1 MIIDR
6 DLKDN
11 LLEGPIPQFL
21 GDMKLEF
28 LDLSDNL
35 FSGSIPVQLGSLV
48 NLTSLDLS
56 NNLLSNEIPS
66 ELGNIT
72 SLETLDLSDNQ
83 LSGSLPNQLG
93 DLTCLQ
99 NLYLQNN
106 KFVNALPPTIM
117 NMKKLIKFDV
127 RGNEL
132 TGRIPDSIGQLLNL
146 QYLVLIGNKFEGPLP
161 AEISDLTKLEYLLV
175 SDLNG
180 GGFEFPDL
188 SKMNSLK
195 YLTLRKCL
203 LTGPIPDTIWKL
215 NTLYYLDLSFNRL
228 FGEIPKYVS
237 SQLPK
242 YIFLRGN
249 ELNGTIPAW
258 IMNSTRHMNFFSCLK
273 SDEMATHW
281 EQVGYSCNKKEHL
294 LDHLYINCGGES
306 MPINGTNYEGDLTS
320 NGSSTFFMS
329 SSSSW
334 GFSSMGTYLLSRP
347 WIDTYIINNTCIAG
361 VDDGPLYST
370 ARVSP
375 ISLKYYGFCL
385 RNEKYTVKLHFAEL
399 VSNDYKA
406 PYINKS
412 GRVFDVDIQMEIP
425 DPAIESG
432 MSPPKMAAISLSAL
446 LLLIVLIVYFWKM
459 EDKSHEGVV
468 ELYPGGFYN
477 FRKLKAAAKN
487 FKDKLGEGGFGTFY
501 EATLGNGTVVAVEKV
516 SATKDIIRAFRE
528 KDSTISLMEHPNLVK
543 LIGCIAEKN
552 QLLLV
557 YEDIGPCLAAVNDG
571 SFLTGSNR
579 LKLDWP
585 TRRNICLGIAEGLAF
600 LHECK
605 QKIVHGNIKPTSI
618 FLDEHR
624 NAKISDFGFSRLHD
638 QGKSR
643 LEGTVV
649 YMAPEYAKYDLLTTK
664 ADVYSFGVLVLIVV
678 SGMKEKTSMSSSGVD
693 TEYLPDVAA
702 REKHREGHFMNL
714 VDRSMSNTVDWEQ
727 ADTMLELAMLC
738 LDQYPDQRPTMTQV
752 VKVLK
757 EELELKDL
765 KERLKQLTS
774 GRYRPEPYGEIST
787 AEDTTWHSK
796 SASTSR
802 GGVTDTQISASPS
815 TSRSV

>member
-1 MIIDR
+1 M
-6 DLKDN
+6 
-11 LLEGPIPQFL
+11 
-21 GDMKLEF
+21 DMKE
-28 LDLSDNL
+28 
-35 FSGSIPVQLGSLV
+35 
-48 NLTSLDLS
+48 
-56 NNLLSNEIPS
+56 
-66 ELGNIT
+66 
-72 SLETLDLSDNQ
+72 
-83 LSGSLPNQLG
+83 
-93 DLTCLQ
+93 
-99 NLYLQNN
+99 
-106 KFVNALPPTIM
+106 
-117 NMKKLIKFDV
+117 LIKFDV
-127 RGNEL
+127 RGNDL
-132 TGRIPDSIGQLLNL
+132 NGRIPDSIDQLLNL
-146 QYLVLIGNKFEGPLP
+146 QYLVLIGNKFESPLP
-161 AEISDLTKLEYLLV
+161 AEISNLTKLEYLLV

-180 GGFEFPDL
+180 GGFEFPDF

-228 FGEIPKYVS
+228 FGEIPKDVS
-237 SQLPK
+237 SRLPE

-258 IMNSTRHMNFFSCLK
+258 IMNSTRHIDVSENLFTNNVTEIKNSNSSNLNLFSCLK

-281 EQVGYSCNKKEHL
+281 EQVGYSCSKKEHL

-385 RNEKYTVKLHFAEL
+385 RNDKYTVKLHFAEL

-406 PYINKS
+406 PYIKKS
-412 GRVFDVDIQMEIP
+412 GRVFDVDIQGKNVLENYNIEQKAEGVNKAWTEEIKNVIVNNSKLEIHLYWSGKGSSEVP
-425 DPAIESG
+425 TDHYGPLISAISVYPSIESG

-557 YEDIGPCLAAVNDG
+557 YEDIGRNSLQNAL
-571 SFLTGSNR
+571 FGSNR
-579 LKLDWP
+579 SKLDWA

-664 ADVYSFGVLVLIVV
+664 ADAYNFGVLVLIVV
-678 SGMKEKTSMSSSGVD
+678 SGMKEKISMSSSGVD

-787 AEDTTWHSK
+787 AEDTTWHTK
-796 SASTSR
+796 SATTSR

>member
-1 MIIDR
+1 MVIDR
-6 DLKDN
+6 DIKDN
-11 LLEGPIPQFL
+11 SLEGPIPSFL

-35 FSGSIPVQLGSLV
+35 FSGPIPVQLGCLV

-83 LSGSLPNQLG
+83 LTGPLPKELG
-93 DLTCLQ
+93 NLTCLE

-117 NMKKLIKFDV
+117 DMKKLKKFDV
-127 RGNEL
+127 RGNDL

-180 GGFEFPDL
+180 GFQFPDF

-215 NTLYYLDLSFNRL
+215 NTLYYLDLSFNHL
-228 FGEIPKYVS
+228 FGEIPKDVS
-237 SQLPK
+237 SQLPE

-281 EQVGYSCNKKEHL
+281 EQVGYSCDKKEHL
-294 LDHLYINCGGES
+294 WK
-306 MPINGTNYEGDLTS
+306 
-320 NGSSTFFMS
+320 GSSEVPTDH
-329 SSSSW
+329 
-334 GFSSMGTYLLSRP
+334 Y
-347 WIDTYIINNTCIAG
+347 
-361 VDDGPLYST
+361 GPL
-370 ARVSP
+370 
-375 ISLKYYGFCL
+375 ISAISVYP
-385 RNEKYTVKLHFAEL
+385 
-399 VSNDYKA
+399 S
-406 PYINKS
+406 
-412 GRVFDVDIQMEIP
+412 
-425 DPAIESG
+425 IESG

-459 EDKSHEGVV
+459 EDKSHE
-468 ELYPGGFYN
+468 
-477 FRKLKAAAKN
+477 AAAKN

-557 YEDIGPCLAAVNDG
+557 YEDIGPCLAAVKDG